1 MDVTTVFDQLFEG
14 GDADFEELIEIGAD
28 DGEEFESFEE
38 GLGWILG
45 LFENALIKGKPTEL
59 TIEVR
64 GGVEGHQGII
74 SERRRKDEVG
84 RRSLIPKNVGASS
97 RNFDLRPQF

>member
-1 MDVTTVFDQLFEG
+1 MDIATVFDQLFEG

-74 SERRRKDEVG
+74 SERSRKDEVG
-84 RRSLIPKNVGASS
+84 RRSYIPKNVGDSS
-97 RNFDLRPQF
+97 

>member
-1 MDVTTVFDQLFEG
+1 MDIATVFDQLFEG
-14 GDADFEELIEIGAD
+14 GDADFEEFVEVGAD
-28 DGEEFESFEE
+28 DGEEFESFEK

-45 LFENALIKGKPTEL
+45 LFENALIKGKPAEL

-74 SERRRKDEVG
+74 SERSRKDEVG
-84 RRSLIPKNVGASS
+84 RRSYIPKNVGASS
-97 RNFDLRPQF
+97 